1 MFWESLSLWATLC
14 LNLDIVSLVSNL
26 CPELTAGGGGGVKG
40 ADGFG
45 ASVLGAGAGLGA
57 STGLVASTG
66 LGVSTGFGA

>member
-45 ASVLGAGAGLGA
+45 ASVLGAGLGA